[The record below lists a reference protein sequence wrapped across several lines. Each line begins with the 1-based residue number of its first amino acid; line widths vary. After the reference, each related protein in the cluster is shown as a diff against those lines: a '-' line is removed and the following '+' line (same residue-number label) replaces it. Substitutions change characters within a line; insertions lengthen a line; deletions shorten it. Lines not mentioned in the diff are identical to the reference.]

1 MFKNSVYDSGAIGQ
15 DVGKALSFPIGCLIA
30 HALSGHLEANE
41 SIEKHNNTLID
52 SYLARMAEAG
62 KSEGELASILR
73 NIAGWC
79 GWFGYVAYY
88 LFREDPN
95 HSQVHTF
102 PVQEINKGHL
112 CDSIGILS
120 LKMMR
125 LAYDTD
131 YVHASA
137 GINEIRQVFD
147 SLIEEEVTRAQY
159 VFASGTSKR
168 QPRKS
173 SILRASDRR
182 LSDTQ
187 MLYMAAESLKRLSI
201 AGNSEFAQ

>member
-1 MFKNSVYDSGAIGQ
+1 
-15 DVGKALSFPIGCLIA
+15 
-30 HALSGHLEANE
+30 
-41 SIEKHNNTLID
+41 
-52 SYLARMAEAG
+52 
-62 KSEGELASILR
+62 
-73 NIAGWC
+73 
-79 GWFGYVAYY
+79 
-88 LFREDPN
+88 
-95 HSQVHTF
+95 
-102 PVQEINKGHL
+102 
-112 CDSIGILS
+112 
-120 LKMMR
+120 MMR

-187 MLYMAAESLKRLSI
+187 MLYVAAESLKRLSI
-201 AGNSEFAQ
+201 AGNSVAQ